1 MRLLADT
8 ICGNKNI
15 IDTGV
20 NSPNGRPVRRK
31 IYKMLKSGWSRQI
44 CLGHGR
50 LVKKEL
56 QIYTVGSKYVTVLI
70 VLQVRSRLVRST
82 FWLRL
87 HLPKFKSIGVEIFLS
102 MKADWRKIEVS
113 PQNIQELFITGA
125 TVYLDASRSQNWR
138 QGIFV

>member
-1 MRLLADT
+1 MRLLAST

-15 IDTGV
+15 IDTSV

-31 IYKMLKSGWSRQI
+31 IYKMLKSGWSRRI
-44 CLGHGR
+44 CLGRGR

-56 QIYTVGSKYVTVLI
+56 QIYTVGSKYVAVLI
-70 VLQVRSRLVRST
+70 VLQVSSCLVIST

-102 MKADWRKIEVS
+102 MEKTNCRKIEVS
-113 PQNIQELFITGA
+113 P
-125 TVYLDASRSQNWR
+125 
-138 QGIFV
+138 